1 MTPDAV
7 LAHAPRL
14 LSRAQRKSY
23 FEQGYLLI
31 ENFVDAAWLER
42 LRAVTADFVERS
54 RDWTESDDLFDL
66 APGHGRDHPF
76 IRRIKTPEDQSEI
89 YWKFSNGPIA
99 DLAVDLL
106 GPDIAFHHSKL
117 NFKWHEGGD
126 EVAWHQDFPFYP
138 HTNDAVLA
146 IGVYL
151 RDVGEEDGPL
161 AVLPGSH
168 RGPVH
173 DHYGADGTWTGHLDA
188 EAVAGL
194 DLSAVRHLTGPAGS
208 VTVHAARLVH
218 GSPPS
223 RKADGRPLLINAYR
237 AADAMPYTPY
247 PLPGSHA
254 GEIVRG
260 RAARQAHLQPLPC
273 RIPPDWSGGYTSIFA
288 AQAGEG
294 AKAAE

>member
-7 LAHAPRL
+7 LAHAPRV
-14 LSRAQRKSY
+14 LSRAQRESY
-23 FEQGYLLI
+23 FDRGYLLV
-31 ENFVDAAWLER
+31 ENFVDAAWLNR
-42 LRAVTADFVERS
+42 LRAVTAGFVEKS
-54 RDWTESDDLFDL
+54 RDWTKSDDLFDL
-66 APGHGRDHPF
+66 SPGHSRDQPL
-76 IRRIKTPEDQSEI
+76 IRRIKTPEDHSEI

-99 DLAVDLL
+99 DLAADLL
-106 GPDIAFHHSKL
+106 GPDIGFHHSKL
-117 NFKWHEGGD
+117 NFKWHRGGD
-126 EVAWHQDFPFYP
+126 AVSWHQDFPFYP

-151 RDVGEEDGPL
+151 QDVGEGDGPL

-168 RGPVH
+168 KGPVYP
-173 DHYGADGTWTGHLDA
+173 HYDAAGAWIGNLDA
-188 EAVAGL
+188 AAVAGL
-194 DLSAVRHLTGPAGS
+194 DLSTLRHLTGPAGS
-208 VTVHAARLVH
+208 VTVHSARLVH

-247 PLPGSHA
+247 PLPGRHA

-260 RAARQAHLQPLPC
+260 RAAREAHLQPLPC

-294 AKAAE
+294 TKAAE

>member
-7 LAHAPRL
+7 LAHAPRVL
-14 LSRAQRKSY
+14 DRAQQERY
-23 FEQGYLLI
+23 FEDGYLLV
-31 ENFVDAAWLER
+31 ENFIGAEWLAR
-42 LRAVTADFVERS
+42 LRAVTSSFVEKS
-54 RDWTESDDLFDL
+54 RGWTESDDLFDL
-66 APGHGRDHPF
+66 SPGHGRDKPL

-89 YWKFSNGPIA
+89 YWKFSCGTIA
-99 DLAVDLL
+99 DLAADLL
-106 GPDIAFHHSKL
+106 GPDVGFHHAKL

-138 HTNDAVLA
+138 HTNDSVLA

-151 RDVGEEDGPL
+151 QDVGPEDGPL

-168 RGPVH
+168 RDPLH
-173 DHYGADGTWTGHLDA
+173 DHYDADGNWTGRLDEA
-188 EAVAGL
+188 AVAAL

-208 VTVHAARLVH
+208 VTVHSARLVH

-223 RKADGRPLLINAYR
+223 RKSDGRPLLINAYR
-237 AADAMPYTPY
+237 AADALPYTPY

-260 RAARQAHLQPLPC
+260 RAPREAHIQPLAC

-288 AQAGEG
+288 AQAGED
-294 AKAAE
+294 AEAAE